1 MKGITEKI
9 NDNYS
14 IFYIESLTDELK
26 LKIKSEL
33 VALCHGEA
41 HRDSPFSIHS
51 ISTTISQLLQRY
63 PAEENKQKGF
73 IGEILLN
80 IVIREYYDNFEVA
93 SPFFNK
99 EEAGS
104 AKKGFDIILFNK
116 SDKSVWITESKAGSV
131 SNKNPQTVDEKIT
144 ERITTAERD
153 LNTRLNEDNQTIWLN
168 AFNDVSIS
176 MNESDEKEVVKSIIG
191 LGSTS
196 STKSCVILGGIAFHD
211 IKEKFHEDTI
221 LRKKDRV
228 ISSKKFSK
236 VKLIAIQKNTY
247 KKVTEYL
254 EEVGATS

>member
-1 MKGITEKI
+1 MNGITEKI
-9 NDNYS
+9 MDNHS
-14 IFYIESLTDELK
+14 IFYIESLTNELK
-26 LKIKSEL
+26 LKIKDEL

-41 HRDSPFSIHS
+41 HRDSTFPIHS
-51 ISTTISQLLQRY
+51 ISTTILELLKRY

-104 AKKGFDIILFNK
+104 AKKGFDIILF
-116 SDKSVWITESKAGSV
+116 DKNDKNVWITESKAGSV
-131 SNKNPQTVDEKIT
+131 SNTISQTVDEKIT
-144 ERITTAERD
+144 ERLTTAERD
-153 LNTRLNEDNQTIWLN
+153 LNTRLNEDNQTIWMN
-168 AFNDVSIS
+168 AFNDVLVS

-196 STKSCVILGGIAFHD
+196 SSKSCVILGGIAFHD
-211 IKEKFHEDTI
+211 INEKFHEDTI
-221 LRKKDRV
+221 LRKKDNV
-228 ISSKKFSK
+228 VNSKKFSK

-254 EEVGATS
+254 EEVGDTC